1 MKRLA
6 VLLALLLALPAAARP
21 KLTLFIAVDSMGSDV
36 FLRNRSHYTSGFKR
50 LLDQAAFFPDVQYEQ
65 SETVTAAGHA
75 VLSTGAYPWRTGAVA
90 NAIYNRQ
97 TGKLEPIFA
106 DPEHPVLEAPL
117 DDEDVSP
124 VRLMTETLLDR
135 VVLATAGQ
143 GRAIAISAKGRAAI
157 ALAGHLGQPYWFDS
171 AVGRFVTGTFN
182 AKDPPT
188 WLAKLNQRG
197 LPQAYFDRTWSPL
210 LKSRQYTGDDDR
222 RFEADW
228 HGLGRAFPHRVNGE
242 LSKPGRD
249 FYEALDATPFM
260 NDLLVEAAKAAMTA
274 EKLGHHSAPDVLAIS
289 FSPVDYVYH
298 LYGPYSWETQDMLA
312 RLDRDLGKLI
322 DAAVKAAG
330 GKDNLLVVLSADH
343 GGAAIPE
350 EWSAAG
356 LPAGRVDQRVLA
368 RALGDALAVKF
379 GGPVLLGIEEENVYL
394 DDRAIAERKLDA
406 KAIRRFAANWLRQ
419 QSSVQLAV
427 SADDLDSLPPLIG
440 LRDAIRRSYF
450 PGRSG
455 DVIFIAKPFHVVTDK
470 PTGTSHAQP
479 YRYDTQ
485 VPLFVMGKGIPA
497 GRYARE
503 VHPTDVA
510 PTVATLLEIGIP
522 ASAEGQPLWEIM
534 GPTPAKTR

>member
-6 VLLALLLALPAAARP
+6 LLLAFLLALPAAARP
-21 KLTLFIAVDSMGSDV
+21 KLTLFIAIDSMGSDV
-36 FLRNRSHYTSGFKR
+36 FLRNRAHYTAGFKR
-50 LLDQAAFFPDVQYEQ
+50 LLEHAAFFPDVEYEQ
-65 SETVTAAGHA
+65 AETVTAAGHA

-90 NAIYNRQ
+90 NTIYNRQ
-97 TGKLEPIFA
+97 TGKKEPIFA

-124 VRLMTETLLDR
+124 ARLMAETLLDR

-143 GRAIAISAKGRAAI
+143 GHAVAISAKGRAAI
-157 ALAGHLGQPYWFDS
+157 ALAGHLGAPYWFDS
-171 AVGRFVTGTFN
+171 TVGRFVTGTFY
-182 AKDPPT
+182 AKEPPA
-188 WLAKLNQRG
+188 WLGALNDRH
-197 LPQAYFDRTWSPL
+197 LPLADFDRTWKPSL
-210 LKSRQYTGDDDR
+210 RSREYTGEDDR

-228 HGLGRAFPHRVNGE
+228 HGLGRAFPHRVNGGATQAG
-242 LSKPGRD
+242 PD
-249 FYEALDATPFM
+249 FYEALNATPYM
-260 NDLLVEAAKAAMTA
+260 NDLLVEASKAALA
-274 EKLGHHSAPDVLAIS
+274 GEKLGRHGAPDVLAVS
-289 FSPVDYVYH
+289 FSPVDFVYH

-312 RLDRDLGKLI
+312 RLDRDIGKLI
-322 DAAVKAAG
+322 DAAAKAAG

-356 LPAGRVDQRVLA
+356 LPAGRVDQRALS
-368 RALGDALAVKF
+368 RALNEALAAKF
-379 GGPVLLGIEEENVYL
+379 GGPLLLGIEEENVYL
-394 DDRAIAERKLDA
+394 DDHAIAERKLDA
-406 KAIRRFAANWLRQ
+406 KAVRGFAADWLRQ
-419 QSSVQLAV
+419 QPAVQLAV
-427 SADDLDSLPPLIG
+427 SSDEIDRLPPLLG

-470 PTGTSHAQP
+470 ATGTSHAQP

-485 VPLFVMGKGIPA
+485 VPLFLMGKGIRA

-522 ASAEGQPLWEIM
+522 ASAEGQPLWDALE
-534 GPTPAKTR
+534 TSSKKSR